1 MGGTSITYTVY
12 IYIKHPILEVCCWV
26 FQSLLELS
34 KSNYHVPQK
43 RILMK
48 LEGPSRM
55 ILHDL
60 IVGNGI
66 FVGDRKDGT
75 SLKFRI
81 EMQEC
86 AGRSQHSDVFWVRK
100 ICVWGEGTSSSNS
113 SGSHCRSR
121 GVERTGGPPFE
132 VASQQK
138 WDWVGN
144 YL

>member
-1 MGGTSITYTVY
+1 MIKRMKHNFTGNGWYKYNIYCIY
-12 IYIKHPILEVCCWV
+12 IYNIKHPILEVCCWV

-34 KSNYHVPQK
+34 RSNKNHVPQK
-43 RILMK
+43 RIRMK

-60 IVGNGI
+60 IMGNGI

-86 AGRSQHSDVFWVRK
+86 AGRS
-100 ICVWGEGTSSSNS
+100 
-113 SGSHCRSR
+113 
-121 GVERTGGPPFE
+121 
-132 VASQQK
+132 
-138 WDWVGN
+138 
-144 YL
+144 